1 MTSGLRWG
9 ARGEGGA
16 LRGVGQTDPLVP
28 QTLTLRPVLRA
39 GPTLAAVGDN
49 TTAGDA
55 PWTPFRRTQTEEC
68 SGSWQGSTV
77 VADQGA
83 LYHVGAAQ
91 LHAVKVTIEAASTVR
106 GFEYWCYSPGSG
118 AGGGGGQDL
127 GTVAV
132 GLYTNDPAAGVEGP
146 SGLIAQ
152 ATSPNGRCTPGWNVL
167 EPDEPTD
174 AITPGDYWLVLV
186 HENDWRTS
194 YSPGTSLVK
203 SASAFA
209 LDQTLSGFSLYDSHP
224 PSSAVPIAVQMCDMS
239 QSLAC
244 MRPCFDIVPEPD
256 WTDRDES
263 CFWLVRMVYREP
275 VAGVSQN
282 ACMDQCDD
290 TILADARRDLAR
302 CQEGYHGL

>member
-1 MTSGLRWG
+1 MLSLDSM
-9 ARGEGGA
+9 
-16 LRGVGQTDPLVP
+16 LPK
-28 QTLTLRPVLRA
+28 
-39 GPTLAAVGDN
+39 
-49 TTAGDA
+49 
-55 PWTPFRRTQTEEC
+55 
-68 SGSWQGSTV
+68 TV

-174 AITPGDYWLVLV
+174 PLLRECLEKCLGDCLV
-186 HENDWRTS
+186 EWE
-194 YSPGTSLVK
+194 
-203 SASAFA
+203 SASEC
-209 LDQTLSGFSLYDSHP
+209 LGECLG
-224 PSSAVPIAVQMCDMS
+224 
-239 QSLAC
+239 
-244 MRPCFDIVPEPD
+244 E
-256 WTDRDES
+256 
-263 CFWLVRMVYREP
+263 
-275 VAGVSQN
+275 
-282 ACMDQCDD
+282 
-290 TILADARRDLAR
+290 
-302 CQEGYHGL
+302 